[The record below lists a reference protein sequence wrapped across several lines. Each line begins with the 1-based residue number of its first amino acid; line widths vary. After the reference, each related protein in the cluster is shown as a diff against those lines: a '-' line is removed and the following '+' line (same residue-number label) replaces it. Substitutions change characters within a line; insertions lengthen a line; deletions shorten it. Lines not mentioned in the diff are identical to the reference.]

1 MPKLL
6 AYTAIAIVVAVSAA
20 FSAEEDPLKN
30 FDVSIDCGALYKPPG
45 KNILTVLRPVTVTL
59 MPNNISITFEKG
71 SDLVP
76 NGCFR
81 CGCRRIGNAK
91 MSHAERLIL

>member
-76 NGCFR
+76 GLTDVFGADVGALAMRKCLTPNG
-81 CGCRRIGNAK
+81 
-91 MSHAERLIL
+91 